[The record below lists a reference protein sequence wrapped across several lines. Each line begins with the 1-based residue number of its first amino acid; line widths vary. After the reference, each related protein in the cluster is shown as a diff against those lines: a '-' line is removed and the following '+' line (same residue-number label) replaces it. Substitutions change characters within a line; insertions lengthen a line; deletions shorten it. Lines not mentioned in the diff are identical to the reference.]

1 MPVTESKLHNKNTQC
16 DPQCKPY
23 PSKQL
28 LIFDLTKQKL
38 ENRIATHFIK
48 LAVLRKITD
57 KFLQLRKAMSLFLF
71 FFYIVEVKINIFAIV
86 GMICCKFPAQVD
98 GYPVF
103 PAAYLTTPATA
114 AG

>member
-1 MPVTESKLHNKNTQC
+1 MPVTESKLHNKKNTQC

-71 FFYIVEVKINIFAIV
+71 FFYLVEVKINIFAIV

-98 GYPVF
+98 GTLYF
-103 PAAYLTTPATA
+103 LLLI
-114 AG
+114 

>member
-1 MPVTESKLHNKNTQC
+1 MPVTESKLHNKKNTQC

-28 LIFDLTKQKL
+28 LIFDLAKQKL

-71 FFYIVEVKINIFAIV
+71 FFYIVEVKINIFAIL

-98 GYPVF
+98 GTLYF
-103 PAAYLTTPATA
+103 LLLI
-114 AG
+114 